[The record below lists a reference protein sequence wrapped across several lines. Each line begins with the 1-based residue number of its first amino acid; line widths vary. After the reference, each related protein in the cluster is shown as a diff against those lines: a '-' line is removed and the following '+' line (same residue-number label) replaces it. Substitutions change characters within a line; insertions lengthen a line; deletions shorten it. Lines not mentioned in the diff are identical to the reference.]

1 MPTVIIDS
9 PPGTEV
15 IGKGRHTFPFSF
27 QIPDRYVFFLPLGY
41 LVLVMYVTYCSQE
54 NPVHFQ
60 SLQRK
65 SCSQAESGAEAV
77 DEADKKGQIS
87 LYVCVQTKHGD
98 FRIDGEKSV
107 IQDCQRPIRASVSD

>member
-41 LVLVMYVTYCSQE
+41 LVLVMYVTYTYMYTYCLQE

-65 SCSQAESGAEAV
+65 SCS
-77 DEADKKGQIS
+77 
-87 LYVCVQTKHGD
+87 
-98 FRIDGEKSV
+98 
-107 IQDCQRPIRASVSD
+107 